1 MKEISLRVL
10 WTNSVGHKTEL
21 IRCTLSQYC
30 DYDIVKKSVGMS
42 LVNLRIFA
50 KYYYESPT
58 SEHSCW
64 ADEPM
69 VDIEIVYLRKMGEN
83 LKSSVLQMLFYGRRI
98 ITMHIRLMSFLSD
111 AKIGSYFLFLLVDV
125 FCLGVVDIFQTNYF
139 LGFIHLYIFGKL
151 MKCWTNVKI
160 SIFKSKYI
168 FI

>member
-1 MKEISLRVL
+1 MHLEPVL
-10 WTNSVGHKTEL
+10 WLWYCEKISGNVFCKPSYFCKILLWKSDLRTFMLSWRTNGRHWNCLFKKDGGKT
-21 IRCTLSQYC
+21 
-30 DYDIVKKSVGMS
+30 
-42 LVNLRIFA
+42 
-50 KYYYESPT
+50 
-58 SEHSCW
+58 
-64 ADEPM
+64 
-69 VDIEIVYLRKMGEN
+69 
-83 LKSSVLQMLFYGRRI
+83 KSSVLQMLFYGRRI

>member
-1 MKEISLRVL
+1 MKGISLRVL
-10 WTNSVGHKTEL
+10 CTNSVGHKTEL

-69 VDIEIVYLRKMGEN
+69 VDIEIVYLRKMGKN
-83 LKSSVLQMLFYGRRI
+83 KVQCFANVVLWAEDNN
-98 ITMHIRLMSFLSD
+98 HIRLMSFLSD

-125 FCLGVVDIFQTNYF
+125 FCLGVVDIFKKNYL